1 MGSGRETGG
10 LRDTEASGLEVH
22 EMDDCS
28 KADRAE

>member
-1 MGSGRETGG
+1 MGSGRGTVG
-10 LRDTEASGLEVH
+10 LTDTEATGLEVH